1 MERQKKD
8 LALVIPK
15 WARTPLI
22 RKWSNV
28 PIRYKL
34 FVSFLVSTI
43 LFIATTI
50 LVIVLLQNI
59 RNDMQLE
66 KGKGEQVVL
75 VSDIGSL
82 IRAKDIRIADY
93 ITFLRE
99 EDVKHYRLL
108 RFELNDQ
115 LSVLEKNTT
124 RADVLKQINQINQN
138 NRQIDQLFNQEVIP
152 SVVRMD
158 HEIYTN
164 ARKEIT
170 MLREKNSTILADV
183 SKKIT
188 VERDQT
194 IQAAEKRMNA
204 LIIQIIMIVLFST
217 ILNGFIVF
225 IIANSLKNNLAKMV
239 TTAKRVSGG
248 DLTVLP
254 LSYKGK
260 DEIGELSLAINKM
273 IMSLKEMVTGI
284 KTASGD
290 IYHNS
295 NELENFSLKVKE
307 TSEGI
312 SETMSILSSGAE
324 EQAASTS
331 QLFSHY
337 DSLNN
342 EINLS
347 TAKGK
352 VLKDTAENVLSV
364 TIDGQKMMDESV
376 EMISKVYQMIQN
388 TFHEVVQMEKKAG
401 EISRLAEVIR
411 DIASQTNLLSLNAS
425 IEAARA
431 GEFGKGFAVV
441 AEEVKKLASQV
452 ESSLGEINAIV
463 ISVQDTSKNI
473 SGSLQ
478 AGFEKLKSGTDKIQ
492 HTGANFKT
500 IKSEIET
507 VTDNVVDISKALDN
521 IFVSSG
527 EVKSS
532 FEAIAGTSQQFTAGT
547 VQTTSSVQKQ
557 DTALEKILRSSQKM
571 AEEADILANLV
582 ANFKL

>member
-521 IFVSSG
+521 IFASSG

>member
-115 LSVLEKNTT
+115 LSILEKNTT

-164 ARKEIT
+164 ARKGIT

-307 TSEGI
+307 SSEGI

-364 TIDGQKMMDESV
+364 TVDGQKMMDESV